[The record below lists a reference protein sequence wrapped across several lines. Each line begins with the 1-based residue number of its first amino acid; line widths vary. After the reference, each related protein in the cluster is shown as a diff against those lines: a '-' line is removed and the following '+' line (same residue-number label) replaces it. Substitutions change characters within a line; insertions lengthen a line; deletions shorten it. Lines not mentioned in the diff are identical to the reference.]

1 MLEQLKKDVQK
12 IKKTMYEQSRTIIR
26 RTLMSACSVVSD
38 SSWPHGLKLARL
50 LCHEIFQ
57 ARTLES
63 VVISYSKVSSQPRD
77 PTLVSCVSCT
87 DRQILYHCATQEAH
101 HEETDNLRRNQG
113 GILGFMFTLS
123 RIDVDLIIAVSFRWN
138 SRGMEELELLTILFG
153 RLGLVLAQ
161 KIWMAGWLCDLW
173 SHFSLIQQMVI
184 YLLLC
189 SSSCIHTDTNICT
202 CTHTYISRDN
212 WNKID
217 KINLILFSGKCYK

>member
-26 RTLMSACSVVSD
+26 RTLVSACSVVSD

-87 DRQILYHCATQEAH
+87 DRHILYHCATQEAH

-113 GILGFMFTLS
+113 GILGLKYNTWSKKF
-123 RIDVDLIIAVSFRWN
+123 
-138 SRGMEELELLTILFG
+138 SRGIYRKFEQAERKISEPKYRMGEVIESEQ
-153 RLGLVLAQ
+153 Q
-161 KIWMAGWLCDLW
+161 KEKRVKKNEQSLKGLCD
-173 SHFSLIQQMVI
+173 IMKRI
-184 YLLLC
+184 
-189 SSSCIHTDTNICT
+189 
-202 CTHTYISRDN
+202 THAVGLSEGEER
-212 WNKID
+212 
-217 KINLILFSGKCYK
+217 